1 MSSTLHHVAI
11 LGCGVIGLSTAV
23 AILEDQLE
31 NPKARKTVVTIV
43 SKEVPDIDGVT
54 KKHSAEYAS
63 VWAGGHHVS
72 DAKTERELRHDKIT
86 FERMSKLARDRPW
99 AKATSP
105 TSASTGLQILPIPP
119 TSAGSSARKQ
129 AEPLVW
135 VHQTELFETAGNCA
149 ARTRLPYEGVLDW
162 YPDVSS
168 SPYPKPPKFHST
180 DDWHSSLSDFL
191 LSSRQFK
198 PIPSSSLSQGIG
210 LGCTFSTLD
219 INVPLYHKWLL
230 NRFLSLSGRLII
242 SEATSLRSAIH
253 LASSP
258 SSGATVICHDTRLW
272 ASVGSKIDVL
282 VASPGLGARFING
295 INDQAVHPQ
304 RGQVVLVNAPWLS
317 ASNISPPYAHK
328 PKHDLPGYSVVR
340 AQGGREVYII
350 PRGDGTVVCGGTRI
364 VGDWDD
370 KPRPETTRKILERC
384 LALVPQLANP
394 QKTSGLVRAKVEDV
408 EVLSVNVGL
417 RPARTGG
424 IRLERAKKDVDG
436 VKVIYNYGYG
446 GAGYQASWGA
456 ALDAK
461 KLVDEALEPPPA
473 MSGRPAKL

>member
-1 MSSTLHHVAI
+1 MPSTLHHVAI
-11 LGCGVIGLSTAV
+11 LGCGVIGLSTAL
-23 AILEDQLE
+23 AILESQLE
-31 NPKARKTVVTIV
+31 NRKAQKTVVTIV
-43 SKEVPDIDGVT
+43 SKEVPDLDRSN
-54 KKHSAEYAS
+54 KKYSAEYAS

-99 AKATSP
+99 AKSTSP
-105 TSASTGLQILPIPP
+105 ISASAGLPLVPSPS
-119 TSAGSSARKQ
+119 TNAGLSAQKQ

-135 VHQTELFETAGNCA
+135 VHQTELFETSGNSA
-149 ARTRLPYEGVLDW
+149 APTRPPYEGVLDW
-162 YPDVSS
+162 YPD
-168 SPYPKPPKFHST
+168 
-180 DDWHSSLSDFL
+180 
-191 LSSRQFK
+191 FK

-210 LGCTFSTLD
+210 WGCTFSTLD
-219 INVPLYHKWLL
+219 INVPVYHRWLL
-230 NRFLSLSGRLII
+230 HRFLSLSGRLVI
-242 SEATSLRSAIH
+242 SEAASLRSAIH

-258 SSGATVICHDTRLW
+258 SSGANVICHDTRNW
-272 ASVGSKIDVL
+272 ASVGSKVDVL
-282 VASPGLGARFING
+282 VASPGLGARFIDG

-304 RGQVVLVNAPWLS
+304 RGQVVLINAPWLS
-317 ASNISPPYAHK
+317 ASTVSPSYAHK
-328 PKHDLPGYSVVR
+328 PRYDLPGYSVVR
-340 AQGGREVYII
+340 PQGGREVYMI

-370 KPRPETTRKILERC
+370 KPRPETTRRILERC

-394 QKTSGLVRAKVEDV
+394 QKTSGLVKAKVEDV

-424 IRLERAKKDVDG
+424 IRLERAKDDVDG
-436 VKVIYNYGYG
+436 VKVIYSYGYG

-461 KLVDEALEPPPA
+461 KLVDEALGQSSA
-473 MSGRPAKL
+473 TTGRPAKL